1 MSVCTAMATVSCTRA
16 ANGDLIATL
25 DVTNVLVAVANCRA
39 AEGPYDSPSC
49 SALRAAAFY
58 TIAAL

>member
-25 DVTNVLVAVANCRA
+25 DVTNVLVAVANSGSRILPEC
-39 AEGPYDSPSC
+39 G
-49 SALRAAAFY
+49 
-58 TIAAL
+58 T